1 MTRTNGR
8 DLRITDFGLARRIGS
23 KLYPLEY
30 GMPEFVA
37 PEIVLGHGVGL
48 AADMWSVGV
57 ITYLLLS
64 GRSLFRGRN
73 DMETLDNI
81 KVTKGDRYFML
92 FLTLKFQSFLKCRID
107 SIEGWNLVLR
117 RLFLIIFFRSKRFSD

>member
-1 MTRTNGR
+1 MTRTNGW

-23 KLYPLEY
+23 KLLPLDY

-37 PEIVLGHGVGL
+37 PEIILGHGVGY
-48 AADMWSVGV
+48 AADIWSVGV

-81 KVTKGDRYFML
+81 KVFKKPR
-92 FLTLKFQSFLKCRID
+92 K
-107 SIEGWNLVLR
+107 
-117 RLFLIIFFRSKRFSD
+117 